1 MDRSYVGQYPLFMLS
16 ANLVPIELFKHI
28 MANSRYRL
36 FPEVTSL
43 FIMIKEKKSPLYVF
57 TYIIRWFTEEGT
69 LGLDYLLPTMGQ
81 DGIIKQYDS
90 PTIIDSKVLRF
101 YFIKLAIK

>member
-1 MDRSYVGQYPLFMLS
+1 MDRADVGQYPLFMLS

-28 MANSRYRL
+28 MANSRYRM
-36 FPEVTSL
+36 FPEVTS
-43 FIMIKEKKSPLYVF
+43 FFVMTKEKKSPLYVF
-57 TYIIRWFTEEGT
+57 TYVIKWFTEEGT

-81 DGIIKQYDS
+81 YGSIRQFDS
-90 PTIIDSKVLRF
+90 STMIDSKVLNF